1 MEVRA
6 AATAWWAALASRL
19 SRKTLSTKNPES
31 SKQGRLTIVLV
42 SYNTAHLLLPLLER
56 LHEAEWIVPIVIDN
70 ASGDGSAAAVAS
82 QFPAIELVRNEKNVG
97 FARAANQ
104 GIARARTEHVA
115 LVNPDT
121 AVTPRLLCDLSDYL
135 EQHAPVWAV
144 APRLIG
150 DDGRP
155 QTLAAGFRP
164 TPARGFLYF
173 LGLSYILP
181 WPAAGFSVP
190 PGIVRPIEVDWLSGA
205 CLVFRREVVERVG
218 ALDETFFLY
227 GEDMDWCRRMRAA
240 GGRLVFLADHDLQH
254 SLWASSSH
262 EVVSTDWLVALIR
275 YVLPLN
281 SELGARLFFLAAAL
295 GFVLRGVRPGFR
307 RRRSLFAYAGAAAR
321 IALSPVS
328 LQRRVSSAQARPT

>member
-1 MEVRA
+1 MN
-6 AATAWWAALASRL
+6 ASN
-19 SRKTLSTKNPES
+19 SEPSNE
-31 SKQGRLTIVLV
+31 GRLTVVLV
-42 SYNTAHLLLPLLER
+42 SYNTSHLLLPLLER
-56 LHEAEWIVPIVIDN
+56 LHQAEWIVPIVIDN
-70 ASGDGSAAAVAS
+70 ASADDSAAAVAR
-82 QFPAIELVRNEKNVG
+82 QFPVAELVRNEKNVG

-104 GIARARTEHVA
+104 GIARARTRYVA

-121 AVTPRLLCDLSDYL
+121 SVSPRLLCDLSDYL
-135 EQHAPVWAV
+135 EQHPDVWAV
-144 APRLIG
+144 APRLVG
-150 DDGRP
+150 DDGKP

-181 WPAAGFSVP
+181 WPAAGFSVS
-190 PGIVRPIEVDWLSGA
+190 PGIVRPLDVDWLSGA
-205 CLVFRREVVERVG
+205 CLVFRREVIERVG

-254 SLWASSSH
+254 SQGASSGH
-262 EVVSTDWLVALIR
+262 EVVSTDWLTGLVR

-281 SELGARLFFLAAAL
+281 SELGARLFFFAAAL
-295 GFVLRGVRPGFR
+295 GFVLRGVRSILPGFR

-328 LQRRVSSAQARPT
+328 LQRRTAGARSRST

>member
-1 MEVRA
+1 LNSEPA
-6 AATAWWAALASRL
+6 
-19 SRKTLSTKNPES
+19 EHG
-31 SKQGRLTIVLV
+31 QLTVVLV
-42 SYNTAHLLLPLLER
+42 SYNTSDLLLRLLER
-56 LHEAEWIVPIVIDN
+56 LGGADWIVPIVIDN
-70 ASGDGSAAAVAS
+70 ASVDGSAHAVATRY
-82 QFPAIELVRNEKNVG
+82 PAIELVRNAENVG

-104 GIARARTEHVA
+104 GIARAKTEHVA

-121 AVTPRLLCDLSDYL
+121 DISSQLLGDLSDYL
-135 EQHAPVWAV
+135 ERHPDVWAV
-144 APRLIG
+144 APRLVGG
-150 DDGRP
+150 DGKA

-205 CLVFRREVVERVG
+205 CLVFRSEVVERVG
-218 ALDETFFLY
+218 ALDESFFLY

-240 GGRLVFLADHDLQH
+240 GGRLVLVADHDLQH
-254 SLWASSSH
+254 SQGASSGH
-262 EVVSTDWLVALIR
+262 EVVSTDWLIGLIR

-281 SELGARLFFLAAAL
+281 SELGARLFFVAAAI
-295 GFVLRGVRPGFR
+295 GFVLRGVRSSLPGFR
-307 RRRSLFAYAGAAAR
+307 RRRSLFAYAGTAAR

-328 LQRRVSSAQARPT
+328 LQRRAAGARSRPT